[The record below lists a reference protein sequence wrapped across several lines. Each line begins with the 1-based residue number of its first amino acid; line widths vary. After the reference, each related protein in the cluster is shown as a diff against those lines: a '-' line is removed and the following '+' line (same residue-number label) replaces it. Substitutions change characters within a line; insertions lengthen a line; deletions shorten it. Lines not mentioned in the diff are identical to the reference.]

1 MKPLSRA
8 VQREKE
14 RKRKQERAVIQ
25 KGGKIPEDYKQLY
38 AKKFDNLDE
47 MDKFLARHKL
57 PRKEK
62 KTDHLNCLIKD
73 IKIGNSLAVQWLGL
87 RTFTAGV
94 QGSIPGRGTKIP
106 HAAQCGKTNKQTKNL
121 SIKVASLE
129 NATKHLRR
137 K

>member
-8 VQREKE
+8 VQREEE

-38 AKKFDNLDE
+38 AEKFDKLDE

-62 KTDHLNCLIKD
+62 KQI
-73 IKIGNSLAVQWLGL
+73 I
-87 RTFTAGV
+87 
-94 QGSIPGRGTKIP
+94 
-106 HAAQCGKTNKQTKNL
+106 
-121 SIKVASLE
+121 
-129 NATKHLRR
+129 
-137 K
+137 